1 MVSATF
7 ALLAVLASP
16 AVAQA
21 GPVAGSMPAHT
32 EPFLSMAHAP
42 ETIDRIHVD
51 LVRGEVE
58 VVRRP
63 GAIQIDASMQAG
75 PHRGVAPRIRTTQAG
90 HRLHVFDAYPAP
102 RGVLRECYP
111 AAGERG
117 AFWDSDSAV
126 KIVVSIPEGVEVSA
140 FVMAGNGSR

>member
-1 MVSATF
+1 MST
-7 ALLAVLASP
+7 
-16 AVAQA
+16 QA
-21 GPVAGSMPAHT
+21 APLWST
-32 EPFLSMAHAP
+32 THAP
-42 ETIDRIHVD
+42 GTIDRIDVD

-63 GAIQIDASMQAG
+63 GAIQIEAWMQAG
-75 PHRGVAPRIRTTQAG
+75 PHRGVAPRIRATLAG
-90 HRLHVFDAYPAP
+90 HRLHVFDAYQAP

-140 FVMAGNGSR
+140 FVMAGNESR